1 MLRAWVADTETTG
14 ADSNDRPCEVAWYEI
29 DEHLSVLDERHSLID
44 PQMPISATASGI
56 HGITNADV
64 ADAPTMV
71 EFVQSLGADFFGEG
85 DEILLI
91 AHNVAFDRRMLQ
103 PYFPITDELCTLRL
117 ARRIWPKAE
126 NHKLPTLMYLLNLE
140 RGKSHSAHGDVHT
153 CFDLLRRIV
162 DTSGEVVAGALQ
174 RRLGA
179 DPGVHDAVRQ
189 APQHADRGLANVIH
203 LVAPRQGQH
212 RQGPSLDARAG
223 EQRAASGDVR
233 EAGMIELVL
242 KLGFVLFVSGAMV
255 LLGAAAALVLTKM

>member
-14 ADSNDRPCEVAWYEI
+14 AEANDRPCEVAWFEI
-29 DEHLSVLDERHSLID
+29 DEHLSILDQRHSLID

-71 EFVQSLGADFFGEG
+71 EFIQSLGADFFGPG

-117 ARRIWPKAE
+117 ARRTWPKAE
-126 NHKLPTLMYLLNLE
+126 NHKLATLMYLLDLP

-153 CFDLLRRIV
+153 CFALLELILQESGKSLQELYNDATAPIRVYTMPFGKHKGSPTEDL
-162 DTSGEVVAGALQ
+162 
-174 RRLGA
+174 
-179 DPGVHDAVRQ
+179 
-189 APQHADRGLANVIH
+189 
-203 LVAPRQGQH
+203 
-212 RQGPSLDARAG
+212 PSSYIAW
-223 EQRAASGDVR
+223 
-233 EAGMIELVL
+233 
-242 KLGFVLFVSGAMV
+242 
-255 LLGAAAALVLTKM
+255 LLGKDNIDKDLRWTMEQVNSERHQAMFGRPA